1 MLYSVKRFT
10 LQWLGGI
17 KLARDRLSEGTATLL
32 LLDFYGELLSPR
44 QQELL
49 TLYYE
54 EDLSLSE
61 IAATAGISRQGALE
75 SIRKG
80 EAILKDT
87 EAKLGLAARFGK
99 ERNSV
104 EAIIEG
110 LRSIKEGKTVD
121 IDKLIEL
128 TESLL

>member
-1 MLYSVKRFT
+1 M
-10 LQWLGGI
+10 
-17 KLARDRLSEGTATLL
+17 ARDRLSEGTATLL

>member
-1 MLYSVKRFT
+1 M
-10 LQWLGGI
+10 
-17 KLARDRLSEGTATLL
+17 ARDRLKEGTAALL

-49 TLYYE
+49 TLYYG

-75 SIRKG
+75 AIRKG
-80 EAILKDT
+80 ETILKDT

-99 ERNSV
+99 ERESV
-104 EAIIEG
+104 EALIAG
-110 LRSIKEGKTVD
+110 LHSLKESGTAD

-128 TESLL
+128 AQSLL

>member
-99 ERNSV
+99 ERNSA